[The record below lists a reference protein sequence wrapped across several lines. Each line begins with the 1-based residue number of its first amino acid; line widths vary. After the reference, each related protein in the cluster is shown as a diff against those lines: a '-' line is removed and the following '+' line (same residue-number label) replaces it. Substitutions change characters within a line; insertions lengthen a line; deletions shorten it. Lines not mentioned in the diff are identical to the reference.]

1 MIRLIKVARASV
13 PSVRN
18 AISNKILAAGV
29 ALSASI
35 PAFAQTD
42 PFTTAVADVKDK
54 VTTYGGELVAVA
66 AVGVVFMIGIKYVK
80 KIRGAA

>member
-1 MIRLIKVARASV
+1 MIHMIKVARAAV
-13 PSVRN
+13 PNVRN

-42 PFTTAVADVKDK
+42 PFTTAVADVKEK

-66 AVGVVFMIGIKYVK
+66 AVGVVFMIGVKYVK